1 MRRGNAVTDEHV
13 ASKHWVA
20 MTALVRSDRDLTRI
34 NRLLR
39 HRAPI
44 QLLIATRRPRAAPRA
59 RFGPGDSTMTPDA
72 ALIDLPSRIQSAT
85 LSNGYALG
93 ALLMA
98 WDFVVK
104 LRPLF
109 PRFLERPV
117 PETSAGSGAVASS
130 EWPRAGSP

>member
-59 RFGPGDSTMTPDA
+59 RFGPGDSTMRPDA

-98 WDFVVK
+98 WDFPRRRPAPVR
-104 LRPLF
+104 LRRQNGLGPGA
-109 PRFLERPV
+109 
-117 PETSAGSGAVASS
+117 PE
-130 EWPRAGSP
+130 